1 MITLDSRATGREDR
15 LWGSEVDQT
24 MSDKKDMVQTRNPRT
39 GHYVKVDKAR
49 GVIVAHKK
57 TPGPYKGIAIATK
70 RRE

>member
-1 MITLDSRATGREDR
+1 
-15 LWGSEVDQT
+15 V
-24 MSDKKDMVQTRNPRT
+24 KKDMVQTRNPRT
-39 GHYVKVDKAR
+39 GHYVKMDKAR